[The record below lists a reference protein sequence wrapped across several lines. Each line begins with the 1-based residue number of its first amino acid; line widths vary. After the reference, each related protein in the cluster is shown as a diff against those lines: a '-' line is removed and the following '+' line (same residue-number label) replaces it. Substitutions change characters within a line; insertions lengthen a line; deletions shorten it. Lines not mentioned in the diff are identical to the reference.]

1 MLDRKAL
8 AILFFTLFLVM
19 LGVGI
24 IIPNIAYR
32 AAELDASPVEISL
45 LFALYSL
52 MQFLF
57 APIWGHWSDRIGR
70 KPIMLAGLFGSAVG
84 LVLFGLATSLPM
96 LYAARALSGLMSSAA
111 LPTAM
116 AYVADV
122 TDETHRGRGMG
133 AMGAAMGLGFIF
145 GPGIGGFLARFG
157 HDAPFIVAG
166 ALNLVTGL
174 AALVLLRES
183 LGREARRAA
192 AGGPWLRLP
201 APWKAAGS
209 PLVPFYGVAFCV
221 PFAMAALET
230 TFPLLLRD
238 RLGMGAREMGTM
250 FLFMG
255 TAVFLVQGF
264 FLGRLINAFGEECVL
279 RGGLI
284 VNAFGFLMVP
294 VARDPVSMTAALVV
308 SGVGNQVMRPTN
320 ASLITKRTVGGQG
333 AAIGVMDSFD
343 SLGRILGPLL
353 AGSVYAAEAR
363 LPYVVS
369 AGVLMAGLGLLA
381 LRSGRV
387 GPGRP
392 DRDPGPDRVAPR
404 DPAMS
409 PPPGAG
415 PAAGPNPDAAAPG
428 RPQAPPGPVRPA

>member
-8 AILFFTLFLVM
+8 TILFITLFLVM

-32 AAELDASPVEISL
+32 ATELDASPIEISF

-57 APIWGHWSDRIGR
+57 APLWGHLSDRVGR
-70 KPIMLAGLFGSAVG
+70 KPIMLIGLFGGGVG
-84 LVLFGLATSLPM
+84 LIAFGLADHLWM
-96 LYAARALSGLMSSAA
+96 LYAARAFSGLMSSAA

-145 GPGIGGFLARFG
+145 GPGIGGALAHFG
-157 HDAPFIVAG
+157 HATPFLVAG
-166 ALNLVTGL
+166 VVNLVTGMV
-174 AALVLLRES
+174 ASIVLRES
-183 LGREARRAA
+183 LSREARH
-192 AGGPWLRLP
+192 AGEGPWFRLP
-201 APWKAAGS
+201 APWKASGS
-209 PLVPFYGVAFCV
+209 PLLPFYGVAFCV

-238 RLGMGAREMGTM
+238 RLGMGAREMGFM

-255 TAVFLVQGF
+255 TAVFLVQGLG
-264 FLGRLINAFGEECVL
+264 LGRLINAFGEERVL
-279 RGGLI
+279 RGGLL
-284 VNAFGFLMVP
+284 VNAAGFLLVP
-294 VARDPVSMTAALVV
+294 AATGHVSMTAALVL

-320 ASLITKRTVGGQG
+320 ASLITKRTAGGQG

-343 SLGRILGPLL
+343 SLGRILGPML
-353 AGSVYAAEAR
+353 AGPVYAADPR
-363 LPYVVS
+363 FPYGVS
-369 AGVLMAGLGLLA
+369 ALILLVAFGALAIRGV
-381 LRSGRV
+381 RNSGEE
-387 GPGRP
+387 RP
-392 DRDPGPDRVAPR
+392 
-404 DPAMS
+404 
-409 PPPGAG
+409 
-415 PAAGPNPDAAAPG
+415 
-428 RPQAPPGPVRPA
+428 RP

>member
-45 LFALYSL
+45 LFTLYSL

-70 KPIMLAGLFGSAVG
+70 KPVLLAGLFGSAVG
-84 LVLFGLATSLPM
+84 LILFGLARDLPM

-157 HDAPFIVAG
+157 HDAPFLVAG
-166 ALNLVTGL
+166 ALNLMTGL

-192 AGGPWLRLP
+192 GGGPWLRLP

-264 FLGRLINAFGEECVL
+264 FLGRLINAFGEARVL

-294 VARDPVSMTAALVV
+294 AARDPLSMTAALVV

-353 AGSVYAAEAR
+353 AGPVYAAEAR

-369 AGVLMAGLGLLA
+369 AGVLLAGLGLLA
-381 LRSGRV
+381 LRTGR
-387 GPGRP
+387 GAMGRLDREPGRS
-392 DRDPGPDRVAPR
+392 PGPA
-404 DPAMS
+404 
-409 PPPGAG
+409 
-415 PAAGPNPDAAAPG
+415 
-428 RPQAPPGPVRPA
+428 GPVRPA